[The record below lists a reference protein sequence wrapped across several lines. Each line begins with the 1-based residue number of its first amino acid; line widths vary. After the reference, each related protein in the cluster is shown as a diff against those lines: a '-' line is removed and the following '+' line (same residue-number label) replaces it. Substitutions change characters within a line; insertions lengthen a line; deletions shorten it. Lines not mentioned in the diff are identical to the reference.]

1 VGFGRNAQ
9 AILFGQSQEIFM
21 ALING
26 NNNPNVLIGTN
37 AADTINGFAGID
49 VLTGRDGN
57 DVLNGGSGA
66 DAMFGGKGND
76 VYIVDN
82 VFDKVTELLGGGTD
96 TILSSLSQNLLTL
109 GKFQVENLTLTG
121 GASSGFGN
129 LLANKII
136 GNNAGNTLDGGVGN
150 DTLLGAGGNDL
161 LLGGVGSDTLAGG
174 GGNDT
179 LVGGLGRDIMS
190 GGANDDTFRFALLTS
205 AASPANADVI
215 TDFDDFGND
224 RIDVSSLF
232 PLTMTYR
239 HNLAFSGIGQVR
251 INDIPG
257 ADVIVEVNLLAGF
270 APEFSIRLAGT
281 ALASMTGS
289 DFVL

>member
-1 VGFGRNAQ
+1 
-9 AILFGQSQEIFM
+9 M

-26 NNNPNVLIGTN
+26 NNNANVLIGTN
-37 AADTINGFAGID
+37 AADTINGFGGID

-96 TILSSLSQNLLTL
+96 TILSSISQTLLTL

-121 GASSGFGN
+121 AATINGFGN

-136 GNNAGNTLDGGVGN
+136 GSSGANTLDGGIGN
-150 DTLLGAGGNDL
+150 DTLLGAGGNDVL
-161 LLGGVGSDTLAGG
+161 IGGVGNDILSGG
-174 GGNDT
+174 VGNDA
-179 LVGGLGRDIMS
+179 LIGGLGRDIMS
-190 GGANDDTFRFALLTS
+190 GGANDDTFRFTLLTS

-215 TDFDDFGND
+215 SDFDDFGND
-224 RIDVSSLF
+224 RIDVSLLF

-257 ADVIVEVNLLAGF
+257 ADVIVEVNLLPGF
-270 APEFSIRLAGT
+270 ASEFSIRLAGT
-281 ALASMTGS
+281 ALASMTAS